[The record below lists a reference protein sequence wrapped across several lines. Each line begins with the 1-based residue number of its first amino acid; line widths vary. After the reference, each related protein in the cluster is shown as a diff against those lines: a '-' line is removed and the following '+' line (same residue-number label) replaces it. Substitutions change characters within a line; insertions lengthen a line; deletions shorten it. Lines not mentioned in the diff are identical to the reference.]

1 MQSLDSLRRTKGRIR
16 ENFFSLPN
24 YLLAGTLVFCVQ
36 AQTELMPF
44 SNFQQPIS
52 GFLSIHNQLCELIPY
67 NKHIKYK
74 YNKYT
79 YVYMFVNISLY
90 LIGSVS
96 LDYSNTTSLPSNIS
110 YDQTL
115 CWLDLPISRPYPGD
129 FNVTIQAFVWPLDT
143 KAAHVFLPSS

>member
-1 MQSLDSLRRTKGRIR
+1 MQSLDRLSRTKGRIR

-24 YLLAGTLVFCVQ
+24 YLLAGTLVFSCVQ

-44 SNFQQPIS
+44 SSFQQPIS

-79 YVYMFVNISLY
+79 YVYMFVCLLIYPYILLVLFHWITLIQLPYLQISLMIKLFAGWTYQY
-90 LIGSVS
+90 LGLILGTSMS
-96 LDYSNTTSLPSNIS
+96 L
-110 YDQTL
+110 
-115 CWLDLPISRPYPGD
+115 SRPLSGP
-129 FNVTIQAFVWPLDT
+129 
-143 KAAHVFLPSS
+143 